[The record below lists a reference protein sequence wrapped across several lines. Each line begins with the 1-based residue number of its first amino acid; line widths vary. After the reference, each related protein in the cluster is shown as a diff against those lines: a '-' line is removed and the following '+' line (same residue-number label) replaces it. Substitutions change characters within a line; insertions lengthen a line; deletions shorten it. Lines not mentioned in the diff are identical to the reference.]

1 MYCKACCKAF
11 FFLFTYIFIFVR
23 LKVMIGGIKMEKN
36 NKGLIILVVIL
47 IIMVLSLGGYIV
59 YDKLIDNNKNDVV
72 DKTDDKVDNNE
83 DDNKVVQDTK
93 EESILGDYFGT
104 KIINIDQ
111 THITTEVSMRLIDEN
126 NAMLKVSI
134 PEVDVSTYL
143 GTYTKMEDGT
153 LNFSFNKIIW
163 NSGEV
168 TALTPVKNISLKE
181 NNKEYTYEMKNSLT
195 SSSDTVLLSKTTSS
209 EVKKDLDDAYQT
221 LNNN

>member
-1 MYCKACCKAF
+1 M
-11 FFLFTYIFIFVR
+11 
-23 LKVMIGGIKMEKN
+23 GKN

-59 YDKLIDNNKNDVV
+59 YDKFIDNNKNNVV
-72 DKTDDKVDNNE
+72 DKTGDKVDNSEVDNE
-83 DDNKVVQDTK
+83 DDNKIVQDTK
-93 EESILGDYFGT
+93 EESILGDYVGT
-104 KIINIDQ
+104 KLINIDG
-111 THITTEVSMRLIDEN
+111 TNITTEVSMRLIDEN

-168 TALTPVKNISLKE
+168 TVLTPVKNISLKE
-181 NNKEYTYEMKNSLT
+181 NNKEYTYELKNSLT

-209 EVKKDLDDAYQT
+209 EVKKYLDNAYQT

>member
-1 MYCKACCKAF
+1 M
-11 FFLFTYIFIFVR
+11 
-23 LKVMIGGIKMEKN
+23 GKN
-36 NKGLIILVVIL
+36 NKGLIILAVIL

-59 YDKLIDNNKNDVV
+59 YDKFIDNNKNNVV
-72 DKTDDKVDNNE
+72 DKTDDKVDNSEVDNE

-93 EESILGDYFGT
+93 EESILGDYVGT
-104 KIINIDQ
+104 KLINIDG
-111 THITTEVSMRLIDEN
+111 TNITTEVSMRLIDEN

-181 NNKEYTYEMKNSLT
+181 NNKEYTYELKNSLT

-209 EVKKDLDDAYQT
+209 EVKKDLDNAY
-221 LNNN
+221 

>member
-1 MYCKACCKAF
+1 
-11 FFLFTYIFIFVR
+11 
-23 LKVMIGGIKMEKN
+23 MEKN

-72 DKTDDKVDNNE
+72 DKTDDKVDNND

-104 KIINIDQ
+104 KVINIDQ

-209 EVKKDLDDAYQT
+209 EVKKDLDNAYQT

>member
-1 MYCKACCKAF
+1 M
-11 FFLFTYIFIFVR
+11 
-23 LKVMIGGIKMEKN
+23 GKN

-59 YDKLIDNNKNDVV
+59 YDKFIDNNKNNVV
-72 DKTDDKVDNNE
+72 DKTNDKVDNSEVDNE
-83 DDNKVVQDTK
+83 DDNKIVQDTK
-93 EESILGDYFGT
+93 ESILGDYVGT
-104 KIINIDQ
+104 KLINIDG
-111 THITTEVSMRLIDEN
+111 TNITTEVSMRLIDEN

-143 GTYTKMEDGT
+143 GTYTKTEDGT

-181 NNKEYTYEMKNSLT
+181 NNKEYTYELKNSLT

-209 EVKKDLDDAYQT
+209 EVKKDLDNAYQT

>member
-1 MYCKACCKAF
+1 
-11 FFLFTYIFIFVR
+11 
-23 LKVMIGGIKMEKN
+23 MIGGIKMGKN

-59 YDKLIDNNKNDVV
+59 YDKFIDNNKNNVV
-72 DKTDDKVDNNE
+72 DKTDDKVDNSEVDNE
-83 DDNKVVQDTK
+83 DDNKIVQDTK
-93 EESILGDYFGT
+93 EESILGDYVGT
-104 KIINIDQ
+104 KLINIDG
-111 THITTEVSMRLIDEN
+111 TNITTEVSMRLIDEN

-168 TALTPVKNISLKE
+168 TVLTPVKNISLKE
-181 NNKEYTYEMKNSLT
+181 NNKEYTYELKNSLT

-209 EVKKDLDDAYQT
+209 EVKKDLDNAYQT

>member
-1 MYCKACCKAF
+1 
-11 FFLFTYIFIFVR
+11 
-23 LKVMIGGIKMEKN
+23 MEKN

-104 KIINIDQ
+104 KVINIDQ

-143 GTYTKMEDGT
+143 GTYTKTEDGT

-181 NNKEYTYEMKNSLT
+181 NNKEYTYELKNSLT

-209 EVKKDLDDAYQT
+209 EVKKDLDNVYQT

>member
-1 MYCKACCKAF
+1 M
-11 FFLFTYIFIFVR
+11 
-23 LKVMIGGIKMEKN
+23 GKN
-36 NKGLIILVVIL
+36 NKGLIIIVVIL
-47 IIMVLSLGGYIV
+47 IIMVLSLGGYII
-59 YDKLIDNNKNDVV
+59 YDKFIDNNKNNVV
-72 DKTDDKVDNNE
+72 DKTDDKVDNSEAGNE

-93 EESILGDYFGT
+93 EESILGDYVGT
-104 KIINIDQ
+104 KLINIDG
-111 THITTEVSMRLIDEN
+111 TNITTEVSMRLIDEN

-143 GTYTKMEDGT
+143 GTYTKTEDGT

-181 NNKEYTYEMKNSLT
+181 NNKEYTYELKNSLT

-209 EVKKDLDDAYQT
+209 EVKKNLDNAYQT

>member
-1 MYCKACCKAF
+1 M
-11 FFLFTYIFIFVR
+11 
-23 LKVMIGGIKMEKN
+23 GKN

-59 YDKLIDNNKNDVV
+59 YDKFIDNNKNNVV
-72 DKTDDKVDNNE
+72 DKTNDKVDNNE
-83 DDNKVVQDTK
+83 DDNKIVQDTK
-93 EESILGDYFGT
+93 EESILGDHVGT
-104 KIINIDQ
+104 KLINIDG
-111 THITTEVSMRLIDEN
+111 TNITTEVSMRLIDEN

-143 GTYTKMEDGT
+143 GTYTKTEDGT

-181 NNKEYTYEMKNSLT
+181 NNKEYTYELKNSLT

-209 EVKKDLDDAYQT
+209 EVKKDLDNAYQT

>member
-1 MYCKACCKAF
+1 
-11 FFLFTYIFIFVR
+11 
-23 LKVMIGGIKMEKN
+23 MEKN

-47 IIMVLSLGGYIV
+47 IIMVLSLGGYII
-59 YDKLIDNNKNDVV
+59 YDKFIDNNKNNVV
-72 DKTDDKVDNNE
+72 DKADDKVDNSEAGNE

-93 EESILGDYFGT
+93 EESILGDYVGT
-104 KIINIDQ
+104 KLINIDG
-111 THITTEVSMRLIDEN
+111 TNITTEVSMRLIDEN
-126 NAMLKVSI
+126 NAMLKVFI

-181 NNKEYTYEMKNSLT
+181 NNKEYTYELKNSLT

-209 EVKKDLDDAYQT
+209 EVKKDLDNAYQT

>member
-1 MYCKACCKAF
+1 
-11 FFLFTYIFIFVR
+11 
-23 LKVMIGGIKMEKN
+23 MEKN

-83 DDNKVVQDTK
+83 DDNKVIPDTK

>member
-1 MYCKACCKAF
+1 
-11 FFLFTYIFIFVR
+11 
-23 LKVMIGGIKMEKN
+23 MEKN

-111 THITTEVSMRLIDEN
+111 THITTEVSMRL
-126 NAMLKVSI
+126 M
-134 PEVDVSTYL
+134 
-143 GTYTKMEDGT
+143 
-153 LNFSFNKIIW
+153 
-163 NSGEV
+163 
-168 TALTPVKNISLKE
+168 
-181 NNKEYTYEMKNSLT
+181 
-195 SSSDTVLLSKTTSS
+195 
-209 EVKKDLDDAYQT
+209 
-221 LNNN
+221 

>member
-1 MYCKACCKAF
+1 
-11 FFLFTYIFIFVR
+11 
-23 LKVMIGGIKMEKN
+23 MEKN

-104 KIINIDQ
+104 KVINIDQ

-209 EVKKDLDDAYQT
+209 ELKKDLDDAYQT

>member
-1 MYCKACCKAF
+1 
-11 FFLFTYIFIFVR
+11 
-23 LKVMIGGIKMEKN
+23 MERKN

>member
-1 MYCKACCKAF
+1 
-11 FFLFTYIFIFVR
+11 
-23 LKVMIGGIKMEKN
+23 MEKN

-47 IIMVLSLGGYIV
+47 IIMVLSLGGYII
-59 YDKLIDNNKNDVV
+59 YDKFIDNNKNNVV
-72 DKTDDKVDNNE
+72 DKTDDKVDNSEAGNE

-93 EESILGDYFGT
+93 EESILGDYVGT
-104 KIINIDQ
+104 KLINIDG
-111 THITTEVSMRLIDEN
+111 TNITTEVSMRLIDEN
-126 NAMLKVSI
+126 NAMLKVFI

-143 GTYTKMEDGT
+143 GTYTKTEDGT

-181 NNKEYTYEMKNSLT
+181 NNKEYTYELKNSLT
-195 SSSDTVLLSKTTSS
+195 SSSDIVLLSKTTSS
-209 EVKKDLDDAYQT
+209 EVKKDLDNAYQT

>member
-1 MYCKACCKAF
+1 
-11 FFLFTYIFIFVR
+11 
-23 LKVMIGGIKMEKN
+23 MEKN

-47 IIMVLSLGGYIV
+47 IIMALSLGGYIV

-72 DKTDDKVDNNE
+72 DKTDDKVDNND

-104 KIINIDQ
+104 KVINIDQ

>member
-1 MYCKACCKAF
+1 
-11 FFLFTYIFIFVR
+11 
-23 LKVMIGGIKMEKN
+23 MEKN

-59 YDKLIDNNKNDVV
+59 YDKFIDNNKNNVV
-72 DKTDDKVDNNE
+72 DKTDDKVDNSEAGNE

-93 EESILGDYFGT
+93 EESVLGDYVGT
-104 KIINIDQ
+104 KLINIDG
-111 THITTEVSMRLIDEN
+111 TNITTEVSMRLIDEN

-143 GTYTKMEDGT
+143 GTYTKTEDGT

-181 NNKEYTYEMKNSLT
+181 NNKEYTYELKNSLT
-195 SSSDTVLLSKTTSS
+195 SSSDIVLLSKTTSS
-209 EVKKDLDDAYQT
+209 EVKKDLDNAYQT

>member
-1 MYCKACCKAF
+1 MYCKGCCKAF
-11 FFLFTYIFIFVR
+11 FYK
-23 LKVMIGGIKMEKN
+23 LKIVIGKN

-59 YDKLIDNNKNDVV
+59 YDKFIDNNKNNVV
-72 DKTDDKVDNNE
+72 DKTDDNE
-83 DDNKVVQDTK
+83 DDNNVVQDTK
-93 EESILGDYFGT
+93 KESILGDYVGT
-104 KIINIDQ
+104 N
-111 THITTEVSMRLIDEN
+111 ITTEVSMRLIDGN

-143 GTYTKMEDGT
+143 GTYTKTEDGT

-181 NNKEYTYEMKNSLT
+181 NNKEYTYELKNSLT

-209 EVKKDLDDAYQT
+209 EVKKDLDNAYQT

>member
-1 MYCKACCKAF
+1 
-11 FFLFTYIFIFVR
+11 
-23 LKVMIGGIKMEKN
+23 MEKN

-163 NSGEV
+163 NSGEG

>member
-1 MYCKACCKAF
+1 M
-11 FFLFTYIFIFVR
+11 
-23 LKVMIGGIKMEKN
+23 GKN

-59 YDKLIDNNKNDVV
+59 YDKFIDNNKNNVV
-72 DKTDDKVDNNE
+72 DKTDDKVDNSEVDNE
-83 DDNKVVQDTK
+83 DDNKIVQDTK
-93 EESILGDYFGT
+93 EESILGDYVGT
-104 KIINIDQ
+104 KLINIDG
-111 THITTEVSMRLIDEN
+111 TNITTEVSMRLIDEN

-168 TALTPVKNISLKE
+168 TVLTPVKNISLKE
-181 NNKEYTYEMKNSLT
+181 NNKEYTYELKNSLT

-209 EVKKDLDDAYQT
+209 EVKKDLDNAYQT

>member
-1 MYCKACCKAF
+1 
-11 FFLFTYIFIFVR
+11 
-23 LKVMIGGIKMEKN
+23 MEKN

-83 DDNKVVQDTK
+83 DDNKVIQDTK

-209 EVKKDLDDAYQT
+209 EVKKDLDNAYQT

>member
-1 MYCKACCKAF
+1 
-11 FFLFTYIFIFVR
+11 
-23 LKVMIGGIKMEKN
+23 MEKN

-47 IIMVLSLGGYIV
+47 IIMVLSLGGYII
-59 YDKLIDNNKNDVV
+59 YDKFIDNNKNNVV
-72 DKTDDKVDNNE
+72 DKTNDKVDNSEVDNE

-93 EESILGDYFGT
+93 KESVLGDYVGT
-104 KIINIDQ
+104 KLINIDG
-111 THITTEVSMRLIDEN
+111 TNIITEVSMRLIDEN

-143 GTYTKMEDGT
+143 GTYTKTEDGT

-181 NNKEYTYEMKNSLT
+181 NNKEYTYELKNSLT

-209 EVKKDLDDAYQT
+209 EVKKDLDNAYQT

>member
-1 MYCKACCKAF
+1 
-11 FFLFTYIFIFVR
+11 
-23 LKVMIGGIKMEKN
+23 MEKN

-47 IIMVLSLGGYIV
+47 IIMVLSLGGYII
-59 YDKLIDNNKNDVV
+59 YDKFIDNNKNNVV
-72 DKTDDKVDNNE
+72 DKTNDKVDNSEVDNE

-93 EESILGDYFGT
+93 KESVLGDYVGT
-104 KIINIDQ
+104 KLINIDG
-111 THITTEVSMRLIDEN
+111 TNITTEVSMRLIDEN

-134 PEVDVSTYL
+134 PEVDLSTYL
-143 GTYTKMEDGT
+143 GTYTKTEDGT

-181 NNKEYTYEMKNSLT
+181 NNKEYTYELKNSLT

-209 EVKKDLDDAYQT
+209 EVKKDLDNAYQT

>member
-1 MYCKACCKAF
+1 
-11 FFLFTYIFIFVR
+11 
-23 LKVMIGGIKMEKN
+23 MEKN

-104 KIINIDQ
+104 KVINIDQ

-195 SSSDTVLLSKTTSS
+195 SSSDTVLLSKKTSS

>member
-1 MYCKACCKAF
+1 
-11 FFLFTYIFIFVR
+11 
-23 LKVMIGGIKMEKN
+23 MEKN

-47 IIMVLSLGGYIV
+47 IIMVLSLGGYII
-59 YDKLIDNNKNDVV
+59 YDKFIDNNKNNVV
-72 DKTDDKVDNNE
+72 DKTDDKVDNSEAGNE

-93 EESILGDYFGT
+93 EESIVGDYVGT
-104 KIINIDQ
+104 KLINIDG
-111 THITTEVSMRLIDEN
+111 TNITTEVSMRLIDEN
-126 NAMLKVSI
+126 NAMLKVFI

-143 GTYTKMEDGT
+143 GTYTKTEDGT

-181 NNKEYTYEMKNSLT
+181 NNKEYTYELKNSLT
-195 SSSDTVLLSKTTSS
+195 SSSDIVLLSKTTSS
-209 EVKKDLDDAYQT
+209 EVKKDLDNAYQT

>member
-1 MYCKACCKAF
+1 
-11 FFLFTYIFIFVR
+11 
-23 LKVMIGGIKMEKN
+23 MEKN

-83 DDNKVVQDTK
+83 DDNKVIQDTK
-93 EESILGDYFGT
+93 EESILGDYVGT
-104 KIINIDQ
+104 KLINIDG
-111 THITTEVSMRLIDEN
+111 TNITTEVSMRLIDEN

-143 GTYTKMEDGT
+143 GTYTKTEDGT

-181 NNKEYTYEMKNSLT
+181 NNKEYTYELKNSLT

-209 EVKKDLDDAYQT
+209 EVKKDLDNAYQT

>member
-1 MYCKACCKAF
+1 
-11 FFLFTYIFIFVR
+11 
-23 LKVMIGGIKMEKN
+23 MERKN

-59 YDKLIDNNKNDVV
+59 YDKFIDNNKNNV
-72 DKTDDKVDNNE
+72 VDNNE

-93 EESILGDYFGT
+93 EESILGDYVGT
-104 KIINIDQ
+104 KLINIDE
-111 THITTEVSMRLIDEN
+111 TNITTEVSMRLIDEN

-143 GTYTKMEDGT
+143 GTYTKTDDGT

-168 TALTPVKNISLKE
+168 TTLTPVKNISLKE
-181 NNKEYTYEMKNSLT
+181 NNKEYTYELKNSLT

-209 EVKKDLDDAYQT
+209 EVKKDLDNAYQT

>member
-1 MYCKACCKAF
+1 
-11 FFLFTYIFIFVR
+11 
-23 LKVMIGGIKMEKN
+23 MEKN

-93 EESILGDYFGT
+93 EESILCDYFGT

>member
-1 MYCKACCKAF
+1 
-11 FFLFTYIFIFVR
+11 
-23 LKVMIGGIKMEKN
+23 MEKN

-47 IIMVLSLGGYIV
+47 IIMVLSLGGYII
-59 YDKLIDNNKNDVV
+59 YDKFIDNNKNNVV
-72 DKTDDKVDNNE
+72 DKADDKVDNSEAGNE

-93 EESILGDYFGT
+93 EESILGDYVGT
-104 KIINIDQ
+104 KLINIDG
-111 THITTEVSMRLIDEN
+111 TNITTEVSMRLIDEN
-126 NAMLKVSI
+126 NAMLKVFI

-143 GTYTKMEDGT
+143 GTYTKTEDGT

-181 NNKEYTYEMKNSLT
+181 NNKEYTYELKNSLT
-195 SSSDTVLLSKTTSS
+195 SSSDIVLLSKTTSS
-209 EVKKDLDDAYQT
+209 EVKKDLDNAYQT

>member
-1 MYCKACCKAF
+1 
-11 FFLFTYIFIFVR
+11 
-23 LKVMIGGIKMEKN
+23 MEKN

-72 DKTDDKVDNNE
+72 DKTDDKVDNSEAGNE

-134 PEVDVSTYL
+134 PEVDVSTYI

-209 EVKKDLDDAYQT
+209 EVKKDLDNAYQT

>member
-1 MYCKACCKAF
+1 
-11 FFLFTYIFIFVR
+11 
-23 LKVMIGGIKMEKN
+23 MEKN

-93 EESILGDYFGT
+93 EESILGDYVGT
-104 KIINIDQ
+104 KLINIDG
-111 THITTEVSMRLIDEN
+111 TNITTEVSMRLIDEN

-209 EVKKDLDDAYQT
+209 EVKKDLDNAFQT

>member
-1 MYCKACCKAF
+1 
-11 FFLFTYIFIFVR
+11 
-23 LKVMIGGIKMEKN
+23 MEKN

-47 IIMVLSLGGYIV
+47 IIMVLSLGGYII
-59 YDKLIDNNKNDVV
+59 YDKFIDNNKNNVV
-72 DKTDDKVDNNE
+72 DKTNDKVDNSEVDNE

-93 EESILGDYFGT
+93 KESVLGDYVGT
-104 KIINIDQ
+104 KLINIDG
-111 THITTEVSMRLIDEN
+111 TNITTEVSMRLIDEN

-143 GTYTKMEDGT
+143 GKYTKAEDGT

-181 NNKEYTYEMKNSLT
+181 NNKEYTYELKNSLT

-209 EVKKDLDDAYQT
+209 EVKKDLDNAYQT

>member
-1 MYCKACCKAF
+1 
-11 FFLFTYIFIFVR
+11 
-23 LKVMIGGIKMEKN
+23 MEKN

-143 GTYTKMEDGT
+143 GTYTKTEDGT

-181 NNKEYTYEMKNSLT
+181 NNKEYTYELKNSLT
-195 SSSDTVLLSKTTSS
+195 SSSDIVLLSKTTSS
-209 EVKKDLDDAYQT
+209 EVKKDLDNAYQT